1 MTSTNQWYLAVG
13 GQPQGPM
20 SFEAVVAKLK
30 RGAATKDTLAFAQGV
45 TQTWATLEEIPEF
58 QGHLFTSLEFPTV
71 PTGTA
76 QTKGQA
82 DEIDFDI
89 YGEDMQ
95 FVEIELDPG
104 ESAIAEAGAMMYMDS
119 VIEMETIFGDGSAKS
134 AEETSGWWGAIKSAG
149 KRILTGESLFMTMFT
164 HKGTSGKAKVAFAA
178 PYPGKIAAVNLR
190 DIGGTLI
197 CQKEAFL
204 AGARGVAVGM
214 HLQKKLGVGFFGGE
228 GFIMQKLEGD
238 GMVFCHAGGTMMTR
252 QLEAGQTVKVD
263 TGCVVAYTPS
273 VNFDIQMVKGVK
285 SMLFGGEGLFFA
297 TLTGPGRVWLQS
309 IPFSRLATRIF
320 AASRQQGGGK
330 EEGSVLNT
338 VFNLTGGKS

>member
-1 MTSTNQWYLAVG
+1 MTTSNQWYLAVA

-30 RGAATKDTLAFAQGV
+30 RGAATKDTLAYAQGI
-45 TQTWATLEEIPEF
+45 TQTWVTLEEIPDF
-58 QGHLFTSLEFPTV
+58 KGQLFTGLEYPTI
-71 PTGTA
+71 PTGATA
-76 QTKGQA
+76 GKGAA

-104 ESAIAEAGAMMYMDS
+104 EAAIAEAGAMMYMDQP
-119 VIEMETIFGDGSAKS
+119 VEMETIFGDASQKS
-134 AEETSGWWGAIKSAG
+134 AEENSGWWGAIKSAG
-149 KRILTGESLFMTMFT
+149 KRILTGESLFMTLFT

-178 PYPGKIAAVNLR
+178 PYPGKIVAVNLR
-190 DIGGTLI
+190 DLGGSLI

-204 AGARGVAVGM
+204 AGARGVSVGI
-214 HLQKKLGVGFFGGE
+214 HLQKKIGVGLFGGE

-238 GMVFCHAGGTMMTR
+238 GMVFCHAGGTILTR
-252 QLEAGQTVKVD
+252 QLEAGQTLKVD
-263 TGCVVAYTPS
+263 TGCVVAYTPT
-273 VNFDIQMVKGVK
+273 VNFDITMVKGVK
-285 SMLFGGEGLFFA
+285 SMLFGGEGVFFA

-320 AASRQQGGGK
+320 AASRQQGGNK
-330 EEGSVLNT
+330 EEGSVLGS
-338 VFNLTGGKS
+338 VFNLAGGKS